1 MVVSSDFMGKRVCIM
16 DQAKSGRFIADKRK
30 EKGMTQK
37 ELARQLGIGDKAVSK
52 WECGRGMPV
61 AFTAALFFLI
71 DMPVQMRNNWTYYF
85 DLLTVAMDPILVLV
99 MLLVT
104 GNVKSFFQSFLFLRK
119 ENVEKSQ
126 LFSSLQAVKLAIV
139 SFLLGGAI
147 FTVFDT
153 IYILGTMSQPA
164 KGLAVTLL
172 TTLYGMLSALFLL
185 PVKYK
190 LESKME
196 VNT

>member
-1 MVVSSDFMGKRVCIM
+1 M

-104 GNVKSFFQSFLFLRK
+104 GNVKSFFSIVFVPTERECGKKPAFFLASGSKTRHCFFFARR
-119 ENVEKSQ
+119 
-126 LFSSLQAVKLAIV
+126 
-139 SFLLGGAI
+139 G
-147 FTVFDT
+147 D
-153 IYILGTMSQPA
+153 
-164 KGLAVTLL
+164 
-172 TTLYGMLSALFLL
+172 LYGFRHDLHIGNNEPTGKRTGSHTAHHA
-185 PVKYK
+185 VWHVICAV
-190 LESKME
+190 S
-196 VNT
+196 TAG